1 MPSPLAAV
9 SHDEAD
15 GQPPAY
21 LCTAGPA
28 LGQHLA
34 NLSRGKTAA
43 IAGAMDHDTKQP
55 RKRAL
60 RLAGLRQKLNN
71 DNAPTWRQD
80 MQTLPQDLAA
90 GLLRVIVENMAE
102 KHHIIGTTKLHGAQI
117 ATERLHPLR
126 HPQLRGILL
135 GDG

>member
-1 MPSPLAAV
+1 MGTVEGQRDSTRQIRRLPGLAHVYPSPLDWLMNGGHHSATDAVLGTHYKRDNVGDTHAV
-9 SHDEAD
+9 SSSC
-15 GQPPAY
+15 GIPRRSRRQPPIY

-43 IAGAMDHDTKQP
+43 ISGAIDHDTKQP

-71 DNAPTWRQD
+71 DD
-80 MQTLPQDLAA
+80 A
-90 GLLRVIVENMAE
+90 GTGSV
-102 KHHIIGTTKLHGAQI
+102 
-117 ATERLHPLR
+117 
-126 HPQLRGILL
+126 
-135 GDG
+135 